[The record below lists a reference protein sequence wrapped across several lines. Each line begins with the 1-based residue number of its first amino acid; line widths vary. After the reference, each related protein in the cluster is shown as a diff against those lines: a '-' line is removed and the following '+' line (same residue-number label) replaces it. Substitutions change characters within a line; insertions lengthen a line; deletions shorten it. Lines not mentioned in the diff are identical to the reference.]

1 MGGFHCILST
11 YLTFIPHFPPR
22 ATTQTVFLSFVCLL
36 EKYFFCI
43 FLFYISNDFS
53 YISNIIFLFPKIYML
68 LRFILISV
76 FKYNVLF
83 SNAELFTCFISL
95 HILLAVCTHVSYNFP
110 TPQKICYTEYPF
122 KHSLWTSLRL
132 LEGYI
137 SQNIIASHRLYIY
150 YGP

>member
-1 MGGFHCILST
+1 MGLEGGVTHMELS
-11 YLTFIPHFPPR
+11 YPP
-22 ATTQTVFLSFVCLL
+22 ASLPTGLALPST
-36 EKYFFCI
+36 
-43 FLFYISNDFS
+43 
-53 YISNIIFLFPKIYML
+53 
-68 LRFILISV
+68 V

-83 SNAELFTCFISL
+83 SNEELFTCFISL
-95 HILLAVCTHVSYNFP
+95 HILLAVCTHVFYNFP

-122 KHSLWTSLRL
+122 KHSLWMSLRL